1 MGILQPENVIE
12 KSLNCSWIALD
23 FFKKNLWPPCK
34 LMWITG
40 SYWKIQKINLA
51 GRSNIDIIIRIILGS
66 GINSKEK

>member
-1 MGILQPENVIE
+1 
-12 KSLNCSWIALD
+12 
-23 FFKKNLWPPCK
+23 
-34 LMWITG
+34 MWITG

>member
-23 FFKKNLWPPCK
+23 FFKKNLWPPYK

-40 SYWKIQKINLA
+40 TYWKIQKINVA